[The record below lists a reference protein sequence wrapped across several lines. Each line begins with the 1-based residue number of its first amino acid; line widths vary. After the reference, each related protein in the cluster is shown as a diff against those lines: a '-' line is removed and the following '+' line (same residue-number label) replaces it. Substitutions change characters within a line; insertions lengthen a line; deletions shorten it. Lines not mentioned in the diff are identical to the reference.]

1 MQSSLKKTFNSH
13 TNFKMS
19 TFNISS
25 ITYTTITYIRITITL
40 ISSIT
45 YVFLSIQVYFILASA
60 KIEVS
65 LHCSVSTMS
74 THRQLQVLLC
84 FPFHVPMLIDAHANI
99 VQAIMMNARSV
110 CTSHIPIYSKPFHS
124 SQSQRVSEFLD
135 IKCSQAHTV
144 VYRAYVYVHPEGMG
158 RKNRTLP
165 ASAAHK
171 VNGEEFIS

>member
-1 MQSSLKKTFNSH
+1 MYFS
-13 TNFKMS
+13 
-19 TFNISS
+19 
-25 ITYTTITYIRITITL
+25 
-40 ISSIT
+40 
-45 YVFLSIQVYFILASA
+45 VYFILASA

-124 SQSQRVSEFLD
+124 SQSQRVSSLT
-135 IKCSQAHTV
+135 S
-144 VYRAYVYVHPEGMG
+144 
-158 RKNRTLP
+158 
-165 ASAAHK
+165 SAARPIQLCIEPMYMCTQK
-171 VNGEEFIS
+171 GWGERTGLCLQVLHIR